1 MGNFERLSFVSFSP
15 ACATTPMNSVAE
27 SDDAVFKS
35 FSKKALTNCCHF
47 EKQSFKHS
55 RHGAY
60 EG

>member
-1 MGNFERLSFVSFSP
+1 MGNFEGLSLFHSVQP
-15 ACATTPMNSVAE
+15 VQPPPMNSVTE